1 MRCPVRISSWPGL
14 LNIHIHFWMQ
24 NKGADGS
31 DTEIEEIEIEVE
43 ADNKGDADQAQDNI
57 GTVLVRGGLVC
68 YVSV

>member
-1 MRCPVRISSWPGL
+1 
-14 LNIHIHFWMQ
+14 MQ